1 MVFKFLGML
10 CTRVPHLVWRPG
22 KYLKNRKQTG
32 KISGKKS
39 PRASSSLFPTRRR
52 RPARDG
58 TVHAAW
64 MRLPPKG
71 LCAAAAFWL
80 RLAIQVYGGG
90 GIVSADAIDPRA
102 YSYSKWGAIHQCGAI
117 HPGDGS
123 KCGTSGCRPAWVSSL
138 QSGCART
145 SATAR
150 DVRSE
155 WRRRQQ
161 QQNKRL
167 SPTVKSNGRLCIH
180 VPVHVM
186 RGGHSA
192 PLNVPSYRRSR
203 MPRPSFGGSR
213 ALSLGASSSPR
224 EEGIGR
230 TEQQSRLRKVG
241 MSTALFATYYCVMF
255 AKCSLPATLSL
266 LVGDNSGLRFLDSP
280 SSMSPPQNAQA
291 AMARVLSL
299 STIFLSIGKLLLGP
313 FIDAATGIFCLKLSL
328 FALSCCLGTICQT
341 TTFRHFA
348 LAWICVDFVFSACW
362 AACLN
367 AIHSSFEEEEWPGA
381 IGMLAIAARTGNA
394 SAFLIFGALLGNV
407 ADHGG
412 ATIWTKFAS
421 RDESWRVVFALSA
434 LIQTIPIILLSIVSP
449 QKGLLSK
456 ANSDDARKDVLDA
469 PNGSTAQASGSGRA
483 TSIHESLRILR
494 SVASEMPFWLHLVSR
509 AALMVFASFL
519 MFVPSLMSN
528 CFGLSSALAAKT
540 GSLYALGCLLA
551 VSIGSKPY
559 NNLDSRSKIVT
570 NAVQLGT
577 ATFST
582 LTLLLHVR
590 GAISLPPS
598 FGMFLMFI
606 WGGSFAVPFYI
617 PSSIF
622 ALERGG
628 KKSSAT
634 ISDFFDFFGF
644 LCLAIFNGHAA
655 SIQQN
660 VMIQWSLC
668 FVILASCSAT
678 SLVCLTL
685 LELIS
690 D

>member
-1 MVFKFLGML
+1 MIRGDRL
-10 CTRVPHLVWRPG
+10 
-22 KYLKNRKQTG
+22 
-32 KISGKKS
+32 SDD
-39 PRASSSLFPTRRR
+39 RRDR
-52 RPARDG
+52 RPLVRG
-58 TVHAAW
+58 
-64 MRLPPKG
+64 G
-71 LCAAAAFWL
+71 LCPAAVFWL
-80 RLAIQVYGGG
+80 WLTIHRGGGCRTVVGG
-90 GIVSADAIDPRA
+90 GIASASAVTPITPCV
-102 YSYSKWGAIHQCGAI
+102 Y
-117 HPGDGS
+117 
-123 KCGTSGCRPAWVSSL
+123 KCVTSASSRPAWVSTWQNGGTHS
-138 QSGCART
+138 ST
-145 SATAR
+145 TAQ

-155 WRRRQQ
+155 RWRRQQ
-161 QQNKRL
+161 QQQHQQQQPIL
-167 SPTVKSNGRLCIH
+167 LPSDKSNGLCIH
-180 VPVHVM
+180 VQMM
-186 RGGHSA
+186 RGGHSP
-192 PLNVPSYRRSR
+192 PLDIPTSMNGPRCRFRRNR
-203 MPRPSFGGSR
+203 MPRPFFEKVR
-213 ALSLGASSSPR
+213 DLTLPASSSPR
-224 EEGIGR
+224 DEAMDG
-230 TEQQSRLRKVG
+230 TEQQSRPKKVG
-241 MSTALFATYYCVMF
+241 ISAALFATYYCVMF

-266 LVGDNSGLRFLDSP
+266 LVGDNSGLRFLNAP
-280 SSMSPPQNAQA
+280 SSITPPQNAQA

-313 FIDAATGIFCLKLSL
+313 IIDATTGIFCLKFSL
-328 FALSCCLGTICQT
+328 FVLCCCLGGICQT

-394 SAFLIFGALLGNV
+394 SAFLIFGAMLEFIENV
-407 ADHGG
+407 ANHGG
-412 ATIWTKFAS
+412 ETIWTKFVG
-421 RDESWRVVFALSA
+421 RGESWRVVFGLSA
-434 LIQTIPIILLSIVSP
+434 VIQTIPIVLLSIFSP
-449 QKGLLSK
+449 QKELLSK
-456 ANSDDARKDVLDA
+456 ANMKDAKKDVLEA
-469 PNGSTAQASGSGRA
+469 PNDSTEQASN
-483 TSIHESLRILR
+483 TSIQESLRILMR
-494 SVASEMPFWLHLVSR
+494 VASELPFWLHLLSR
-509 AALMVFASFL
+509 AALMVYASFL

-559 NNLDSRSKIVT
+559 NNLDSRGKIGI

-577 ATFST
+577 ATLSA

-606 WGGSFAVPFYI
+606 WGVSFAVPFYI

-628 KKSSAT
+628 KKSSAS

-644 LCLAIFNGHAA
+644 LCLAVFNGHAA

-668 FVILASCSAT
+668 FVVLASCSAT
-678 SLVCLTL
+678 SLLCLTL

>member
-1 MVFKFLGML
+1 MIRGARLSDD
-10 CTRVPHLVWRPG
+10 R
-22 KYLKNRKQTG
+22 QD
-32 KISGKKS
+32 
-39 PRASSSLFPTRRR
+39 R
-52 RPARDG
+52 RPQPVRQG
-58 TVHAAW
+58 
-64 MRLPPKG
+64 R
-71 LCAAAAFWL
+71 CATAIFWL
-80 RLAIQVYGGG
+80 RLAVRVLLVLRGGCSTASGG
-90 GIVSADAIDPRA
+90 GIASADALTPH
-102 YSYSKWGAIHQCGAI
+102 S
-117 HPGDGS
+117 S
-123 KCGTSGCRPAWVSSL
+123 KCGASGSRPAWVSSW
-138 QSGCART
+138 QSGGTHTRT
-145 SATAR
+145 TAR
-150 DVRSE
+150 DVRSKR
-155 WRRRQQ
+155 WLRQQ
-161 QQNKRL
+161 QQRL
-167 SPTVKSNGRLCIH
+167 SPTVKSNGLCTH
-180 VPVHVM
+180 VHMM

-192 PLNVPSYRRSR
+192 PLDVPTSMNAPRRRYRPSR
-203 MPRPSFGGSR
+203 MPRSFFERMR
-213 ALSLGASSSPR
+213 ALNLPASSSPR
-224 EEGIGR
+224 NEGMDR
-230 TEQQSRLRKVG
+230 TEQQSQRRKVG
-241 MSTALFATYYCVMF
+241 ISAALFATYYCVMF
-255 AKCSLPATLSL
+255 AKCSLPATLSN
-266 LVGDNSGLRFLDSP
+266 LVGDNSGLRFLNAP
-280 SSMSPPQNAQA
+280 SSVTSPQYAQA

-313 FIDAATGIFCLKLSL
+313 IIDAATGIFCLKFSL
-328 FALSCCLGTICQT
+328 FVLSCCLGTICQT
-341 TTFRHFA
+341 TTFRYFA

-394 SAFLIFGALLGNV
+394 SAFLIFGALLDNV

-412 ATIWTKFAS
+412 ATIWTKFTG
-421 RDESWRVVFALSA
+421 RNESWRVVFALSA
-434 LIQTIPIILLSIVSP
+434 VIQTIPIVLLSIFSP
-449 QKGLLSK
+449 QKRLLSK
-456 ANSDDARKDVLDA
+456 ANSDDAKKEVLDA
-469 PNGSTAQASGSGRA
+469 SNGNTEQSSGRS
-483 TSIHESLRILR
+483 TSIHDSLRILW
-494 SVASEMPFWLHLVSR
+494 SVASELPFWLHLLSR

-528 CFGLSSALAAKT
+528 CFGISSALAAKT

-559 NNLDSRSKIVT
+559 NNLNGRSKIVA

-577 ATFST
+577 ATFSA

-606 WGGSFAVPFYI
+606 WGVSFAVPFYI

-644 LCLAIFNGHAA
+644 LCLAAFNGHAA

-660 VMIQWSLC
+660 IMIQWSLC

-690 D
+690 DRKRVSTIK

>member
-1 MVFKFLGML
+1 MPCHRRAPTCNDIMHSAGGMIH
-10 CTRVPHLVWRPG
+10 VG
-22 KYLKNRKQTG
+22 
-32 KISGKKS
+32 
-39 PRASSSLFPTRRR
+39 ARRLSDDR
-52 RPARDG
+52 QDR
-58 TVHAAW
+58 
-64 MRLPPKG
+64 RLPVRQG
-71 LCAAAAFWL
+71 LCAAPAFWL
-80 RLAIQVYGGG
+80 RLAIHLLPVVVGSRRTVGGG
-90 GIVSADAIDPRA
+90 AGGGASAARA
-102 YSYSKWGAIHQCGAI
+102 Y
-117 HPGDGS
+117 
-123 KCGTSGCRPAWVSSL
+123 KCGTSGSRPAWVSSL
-138 QSGCART
+138 QNGGTHT
-145 SATAR
+145 STTAR

-155 WRRRQQ
+155 RRRRQQ
-161 QQNKRL
+161 QHTTL
-167 SPTVKSNGRLCIH
+167 SPMVKSNGLCIH
-180 VPVHVM
+180 VHVM
-186 RGGHSA
+186 RGGHST
-192 PLNVPSYRRSR
+192 PLDPFSRNGPRRRCRHSR
-203 MPRPSFGGSR
+203 TPTSFLKGRR
-213 ALSLGASSSPR
+213 ALALEASLSPR
-224 EEGIGR
+224 DEGIDR
-230 TEQQSRLRKVG
+230 TEQESRLRKVG
-241 MSTALFATYYCVMF
+241 ISAALFATYYCVMF

-266 LVGDNSGLRFLDSP
+266 LVGDNSGLRFLDAT
-280 SSMSPPQNAQA
+280 SSMTPPQHPQA
-291 AMARVLSL
+291 AMARLLSL

-313 FIDAATGIFCLKLSL
+313 IIDAATGIFCLKFSL
-328 FALSCCLGTICQT
+328 FVLSCCLGTICQT
-341 TTFRHFA
+341 TSFRHFA

-394 SAFLIFGALLGNV
+394 SAFLIFGALLENV

-412 ATIWTKFAS
+412 ATIWTKFAG

-434 LIQTIPIILLSIVSP
+434 VIQTIPIFLLSIFSP

-456 ANSDDARKDVLDA
+456 VNSNDAKKDVLDA
-469 PNGSTAQASGSGRA
+469 PNGSTEHAPSRS
-483 TSIHESLRILR
+483 TSIHDSLRTLC
-494 SVASEMPFWLHLVSR
+494 SVASELPFWLHLFSR
-509 AALMVFASFL
+509 AALMIFASFL

-528 CFGLSSALAAKT
+528 CFGLSSALASKT
-540 GSLYALGCLLA
+540 ASLYALGCLLA
-551 VSIGSKPY
+551 VSIGSKTY
-559 NNLDSRSKIVT
+559 NNLDGRSKIVT

-577 ATFST
+577 ATLSA
-582 LTLLLHVR
+582 LSLLLHVR
-590 GAISLPPS
+590 GAITLPPS

-606 WGGSFAVPFYI
+606 WGVSFAVPFYI

-644 LCLAIFNGHAA
+644 LCLAVFNGHAA